1 MIDLCDDVRFEAF
14 IPGLNKFILDVSQL
28 DVDMLGEADYND
40 NYEWVDFTAKAINF
54 TIDRGADLYNNNGFA
69 RADASTLTVRSL
81 EQDYDPQDR
90 DAVFPGM
97 PVRVTVD
104 VDGTWERLYTG
115 KMQSINTEYSTE
127 GSPITTLIAQDDVER
142 LSNFSVWRGDPETV
156 DMRLRHIAA
165 VTGTTINVS
174 GTSDTLLAPKETPGS
189 AWDVVELAITSEGGF
204 IFPTANGELNA
215 WMRGYRDNTTA
226 IDFSDKCDDTNDN
239 WHSYSGINVEK
250 SAERVV
256 NVVKIINI
264 ATAGLDGQDKE
275 VTLELWKN
283 QGSIDVYGP
292 KELELRTNVVSL
304 NDAGELAQFVLEA
317 FSTPETGVQSL
328 EFRPKST
335 KFTTLDV
342 GDNVTVEFSNV
353 LNNNFMV
360 SSVSHDVDTD
370 GWRTTVG
377 LFKRNDVAKT
387 WL

>member
-104 VDGTWERLYTG
+104 VDGSWERLYTG
-115 KMQSINTEYSTE
+115 KMQSINTEYTAE
-127 GSPITTLIAQDDVER
+127 GKPITTLIAQDDVER
-142 LSNFSVWRGDPETV
+142 LSNFSVWRGDAETV
-156 DMRLRHIAA
+156 VERLTAVAA
-165 VTGTTINVS
+165 ETGTTINVS
-174 GTSDTLLAPKETPGS
+174 GTSDIQLAPKETPAP
-189 AWDVVELAITSEGGF
+189 AWDVIELAITSEGGF

-215 WMRGYRDNTTA
+215 WMRGYRDNTTV
-226 IDFSDKCDDTNDN
+226 INFSDTCDDTNDK
-239 WHSYSGINVEK
+239 WHSYSAINVEK

-256 NVVKIINI
+256 NIVKIINI

-283 QGSIDVYGP
+283 QGSVDVYGP
-292 KELELRTNVVSL
+292 KEVELRTNMVELS
-304 NDAGELAQFVLEA
+304 DAGELAQFVLTA

-328 EFRPKST
+328 EFRPTST
-335 KFTTLDV
+335 EFTTLDV

-353 LNNNFMV
+353 LDSDFMV
-360 SSVSHDVDTD
+360 SSVSHDVDAD